1 MAHNKHPK
9 NSLGFA
15 VIFVPSEE
23 MSWEDYKNK
32 YGVDLDY
39 YFYYGFKGVYDYNAT
54 NFTEGADSKVFFLS
68 ETVSR
73 DRLLPNVAPVI
84 KIDSVLVG
92 GTKPALQL
100 SASLTIDDGV
110 LEGEYSVLID
120 GYNRIIK
127 PTQL

>member
-39 YFYYGFKGVYDYNAT
+39 YFYYGDKAGLGYDAT
-54 NFTEGADSKVFFLS
+54 YFTDGSDSKVFFIS
-68 ETVSR
+68 ETVVR
-73 DRLLPNVAPVI
+73 EATLPMVSPVI
-84 KIDSVLVG
+84 KTEVVLNDM
-92 GTKPALQL
+92 KRSMKL
-100 SASLTIDDGV
+100 STRLIIDDGL
-110 LEGEYSVLID
+110 LEGEFGIIVD
-120 GYNRIIK
+120 GYHRIIK
-127 PTQL
+127 GTQL